1 MQTRLLVPLLSL
13 VLGTAAGY
21 FVGRSLNPVEAK
33 TGAVAAGLDSEAR
46 QRTDGS
52 VSAAVASAQVKAKAD
67 EKTKTQNEG
76 ESRFW
81 QLDELVDDYSSKR
94 AAKLMEGWS
103 LEQIQAGL
111 SYLATKPKTY
121 EVSSIKGELYRAWA
135 KTDANSAW
143 QAALALT
150 DNEGRSTCLGA
161 IAGELAK
168 TSPEAAIKMAM
179 TLGMGSTRAD
189 VFRGLFREWGK
200 VNMPAAVAYWNS
212 HPDLPT
218 DVYAIS
224 YSFYELAKN
233 NPEQAAAQ
241 ALTIASSHAR
251 NNSLSSALGQWA
263 RKDYDAALAW
273 VTKIQDPIAR
283 DDALAAMLQNDYGM
297 DPLRGLEA
305 LQLIDSP
312 EKRRE
317 VQRSFISS
325 WMRKDPA
332 AAMDYLLREG
342 ADKLDENYSWSI
354 GYALEN
360 LTTEER
366 SSLLARLPE
375 GKAKDQMMSNM
386 ATNYIYNGR
395 YPQAVAAL
403 NSMPDSSERD
413 GSLHNLGQQWG
424 KKDPQTAANWIN
436 AQQDSSDRDLVVA
449 GYATAVAAR
458 DPQAALQWA
467 ASIPDKSVQT
477 TAYKNIV
484 SRWYAMDAKAA
495 QAWLNRTPIFTPE
508 DRKRMLADAPGR
520 SNSTYVPKVTN
531 RR

>member
-13 VLGTAAGY
+13 VLGTALGY
-21 FVGRSLNPVEAK
+21 FVGQSLNSGDNK
-33 TGAVAAGLDSEAR
+33 AAAA
-46 QRTDGS
+46 GS
-52 VSAAVASAQVKAKAD
+52 VSESRQGAGGSAFAAGANAQAKAKED
-67 EKTKTQNEG
+67 EKPDAQKEA

-94 AAKLMEGWS
+94 AEKLMEGWS
-103 LEQIQAGL
+103 LEQILAGL

-121 EVSSIKGELYRAWA
+121 EVSSIKAELFRAWA
-135 KTDANSAW
+135 KSDANSAW
-143 QAALALT
+143 KAALALT
-150 DNEGRSTCLGA
+150 DSEGRATCLGA

-168 TSPEAAIKMAM
+168 SSPEAAIKMAM

-200 VNMPAAVAYWNS
+200 VNMAAAVAYWNN

-218 DVYAIS
+218 DAYAIS
-224 YSFYELAKN
+224 FSFYELAKS

-251 NNSLSSALGQWA
+251 QNSLSSALGQWA

-273 VTKIQDPIAR
+273 VTKIQDPMAR

-297 DPLRGLEA
+297 DPLRSMEA
-305 LQLIDSP
+305 LKWIDSP
-312 EKRRE
+312 DKQRE
-317 VQRSFISS
+317 VKRSFISS

-332 AAMDYLLREG
+332 AAMDYMLREG
-342 ADKLDENYSWSI
+342 GGQLDENYSWSI

-366 SSLLARLPE
+366 TSLLARLPE
-375 GKAKDQMMSNM
+375 GKAKDRMMSNL

-403 NSMPDSSERD
+403 NSLPDSSDRD
-413 GSLHNLGQQWG
+413 SNLHSLGQQWG
-424 KKDPQTAANWIN
+424 KKDPQAAANWIN

-449 GYATAVAAR
+449 GYASAVAGR

-467 ASIPDKSVQT
+467 ASIPDKGIQS
-477 TAYKNIV
+477 TAYKNIAR
-484 SRWYAMDAKAA
+484 RWFGVDAQSAE
-495 QAWLNRTPIFTPE
+495 AW
-508 DRKRMLADAPGR
+508 M
-520 SNSTYVPKVTN
+520 NSTNVLTPAEKKTLKAEGASRSASTYMPSVTN